1 MSAILDFYRG
11 TGTNGGGWRLD
22 EVLSWSDT
30 ELEDVHD
37 FIQWLFPLPEKSM
50 ANPWAPV
57 LDKPTITAF
66 HNEGKLQEALRAS
79 LVRMLS
85 FYGFSFQSDAIVP
98 AADFDKRSSNWL
110 TPANHNHL
118 RLTRM
123 VRSLRVLGLEEEAQA
138 LWRALQSVY
147 ASEAG
152 RNSISERTYKFWTRA
167 ATEPPKGEASKAEP
181 PNEVSS

>member
-11 TGTNGGGWRLD
+11 TGGNAGGWRID
-22 EVLSWSDT
+22 EILAWPDS

-57 LDKPTITAF
+57 LDKPTIAAF
-66 HNEGKLQEALRAS
+66 HNEVKLQDALRAS
-79 LVRMLS
+79 LLRMLE
-85 FYGFSFQSDAIVP
+85 FYGFEMKDGAIVP
-98 AADFDKRSSNWL
+98 AEDFEERARNWL

-123 VRSLRVLGLEEEAQA
+123 IRSLRVLGLEEEGIA
-138 LWRALQSVY
+138 LWEALDAIY
-147 ASEAG
+147 ATDAG
-152 RNSISERTYKFWTRA
+152 RNTVSERTYKFWTRA
-167 ATEPPKGEASKAEP
+167 GTETFKQDK
-181 PNEVSS
+181 N

>member
-11 TGTNGGGWRLD
+11 SGGNAGGWRID
-22 EVLSWSDT
+22 EILAWPDR

-57 LDKPTITAF
+57 LDKPTISAF
-66 HNEGKLQEALRAS
+66 HKEPKLQEALRAS
-79 LVRMLS
+79 LIRMLA
-85 FYGFSFQSDAIVP
+85 FYGFEMREGAIVP
-98 AADFDKRSSNWL
+98 AANFEARAKNWL

-123 VRSLRVLGLEEEAQA
+123 IRSLRVLGLETEGLA
-138 LWRALQSVY
+138 LWRALDAIY
-147 ASEAG
+147 ATDAG
-152 RNSISERTYKFWTRA
+152 RDAVSERTYKFWTRA
-167 ATEPPKGEASKAEP
+167 GTEAPKDEKY
-181 PNEVSS
+181 

>member
-11 TGTNGGGWRLD
+11 TGGTSTGWRID
-22 EVLSWSDT
+22 EILAWPDS
-30 ELEDVHD
+30 EIEGVHD

-50 ANPWAPV
+50 ANPFAPV

-66 HNEGKLQEALRAS
+66 HHDAKLQETLRTALA
-79 LVRMLS
+79 RMLT
-85 FYGFSFQSDAIVP
+85 FYGFVPQGDAIV
-98 AADFDKRSSNWL
+98 AARDYETRASNWL

-123 VRSLRVLGLEEEAQA
+123 MRSLRVLGLASEAQA
-138 LWRALQSVY
+138 LWHALETVY

-152 RNSISERTYKFWTRA
+152 KNSISERTYKFWTRA
-167 ATEPPKGEASKAEP
+167 ATEPPKFGQD
-181 PNEVSS
+181 